1 MHAAGLLHRI
11 QADILIHG
19 EQYNLYVKAAAI
31 AVLFYVGLTDF
42 RTFKIPNETVLLLLL
57 LYIAYALVARTRS
70 EIVWNMIVAAGVF
83 CILLL
88 FYARRALGGGDVK
101 LLSVVSL
108 WVGIHC
114 ALAFSILLLL
124 LIGLHVTAVKIGWAP
139 AQMHGERQVIAYAPS
154 IAGALIGVIIIGC
167 V

>member
-1 MHAAGLLHRI
+1 MHAAELLHRI
-11 QADILIHG
+11 QVDLLLHG
-19 EQYNLYVKAAAI
+19 EQYKLYVKAAAI

-70 EIVWNMIVAAGVF
+70 EIVWNIIVGAGTF

-88 FYARRALGGGDVK
+88 LYARRALGGGDVK

-108 WVGIHC
+108 WVGAHC

-124 LIGLHVTAVKIGWAP
+124 LICLHVTAASIGWAP
-139 AQMHGERQVIAYAPS
+139 AQTLAERQVIPYAPS

-167 V
+167 I